1 MKVVGLLS
9 GGKDSVYNL
18 VHCIANGHQPVSVAS
33 LGPGQGK
40 DELDSYMYQTVGH
53 SGLRTLA
60 QALDLPFFSRV
71 IQGTAINIGGEYGS
85 RNAKG
90 KERAADEGG
99 DEEQEHEAD
108 ETEDLY
114 ELLRAVKTAQPEVE
128 GVACGA
134 ILSNYQR
141 VRVEHVCSR
150 LGLTPIAYLW
160 ERDQPELLG
169 EMVDAEMESV
179 LVKVAGAGLG
189 VEHLGKSLR
198 EMQPTLHR
206 LNQRYQLHVCGEG
219 GEYETFTLDC
229 PIFKSRV
236 VLSKTTTVISNPD
249 PYSTVAHLHLDQCEL
264 VPKPEYPQDE
274 TWEELQERIKGIVRT
289 PGLLDERSEGMREVV
304 GRAYGEGRVEGG
316 DEREGGE
323 ERVRDGEDELEPT
336 ASVCDGWLSF
346 GEVTAFSGS
355 EKKDAASEL
364 SIEDEVRAGFANLEA
379 LLSAHAT
386 SLLALSHLTVY
397 LSAPSMPLFPLINT
411 VYSSFF
417 GSSPPARACVA
428 VEMPPNSRVRVKLEG
443 VARVSDQEAQGRERK
458 CLHVQSLSY
467 WAGANIGPY
476 SQGITVAGRL
486 FIAGQIPL
494 VPRSLTLPSPPDFA
508 LEVALSL
515 QHVRRVAK
523 AASEARWEGWCEGG
537 VCWLA
542 DGAGEG
548 EWRRRVRGARAGWQA
563 FEEDDEGQVQP
574 APMLF
579 VTAAQLPKGASIEW
593 QVTWATG
600 QRDTADEDEESDD
613 GAAGRARGAA
623 ETWAS
628 GSVVSN
634 STGEPVTWQC
644 SATKGT
650 SKVVVAILG
659 CTADES
665 ERHALPGMGH
675 IHSIRAFHR
684 PSLPASKVQSL
695 ASTLLGLPPAD
706 LPALSLIGAR
716 RIATLEGSESEG
728 HDVAFVLVGSPA

>member
-18 VHCIANGHQPVSVAS
+18 LHCIANGHQPVCVAS
-33 LGPGQGK
+33 LGPGEGK

-71 IQGTAINIGGEYGS
+71 IKGKAINIGGEYGS

-90 KERAADEGG
+90 KERAADEGEEKEHD
-99 DEEQEHEAD
+99 DEED

-150 LGLTPIAYLW
+150 LGLTPVAYLW
-160 ERDQPELLG
+160 ERDQSELLS
-169 EMVDAEMESV
+169 EMVGAEMESV

-236 VLSKTTTVISNPD
+236 VLAKTTTVISNPD

-264 VPKPEYPQDE
+264 VPKPEYPQGE
-274 TWEELQERIKGIVRT
+274 TWEELQERIKGIVKT
-289 PGLLDERSEGMREVV
+289 PGLLDERGEEMRESV
-304 GRAYGEGRVEGG
+304 GRAYGEGRAGG
-316 DEREGGE
+316 GSEREEGE
-323 ERVRDGEDELEPT
+323 ERERDREELEPT

-346 GEVTAFSGS
+346 GEVTAFSGP
-355 EKKDAASEL
+355 EKDAASEL
-364 SIEDEVRAGFANLEA
+364 SIEDEVRACFANLGA
-379 LLSAHAT
+379 LLAAHAT
-386 SLLALSHLTVY
+386 SLLTLSHLTVY
-397 LSAPSMPLFPLINT
+397 LSASSMPLFPLINA

-428 VEMPPNSRVRVKLEG
+428 VELSPKSRARVKLEG
-443 VARVSDQEAQGRERK
+443 VARVAEQEEQGRERK

-523 AASEARWEGWCEGG
+523 AASEARWEGWSQGG
-537 VCWLA
+537 ICWLA
-542 DGAGEG
+542 DGIGES
-548 EWRRRVRGARAGWQA
+548 EWRRRVRGARTGWEA
-563 FEEDDEGQVQP
+563 FEEEEEEPP

-593 QVTWATG
+593 QITWATG
-600 QRDTADEDEESDD
+600 QRDSAEEDGDSDD
-613 GAAGRARGAA
+613 SATGRARGAA

-659 CTADES
+659 CSADES

-684 PSLPASKVQSL
+684 PSLPVSKVQSL
-695 ASTLLGLPPAD
+695 ASTLLGLPPSD

-716 RIATLEGSESEG
+716 RIATLDGSESAG